1 MRRRLLVMLLCT
13 TLIATVLSGCGN
25 KGTDTKSIESAG
37 VEEVVSEVVAEP
49 ETTTSEEVVEPAPE
63 STEEPTPETTVN
75 LDIVVE
81 VSPEIQEA
89 KDTAFPIGVEVE
101 RDFGSFKRLG
111 DNEDYPNALENVEI
125 QFKDVVFQVA
135 LPKDMCVKFNFNLEK
150 NDFNTYNQD
159 KSKRIWI
166 FYTPGTTPEGY
177 KNACDLEQMKGIA
190 ESVDLLVNDDITLTT
205 IVDEELLL
213 AQHIPAYTVD
223 SLYGEYLYVAKYT
236 GEILEWEGS
245 DGELHHG
252 HEGIYFDVFYGDQ
265 DTSADPELASY
276 IVESFKV
283 VE

>member
-37 VEEVVSEVVAEP
+37 VEEVVEEP
-49 ETTTSEEVVEPAPE
+49 ETTTSEEVVEPA
-63 STEEPTPETTVN
+63 
-75 LDIVVE
+75 
-81 VSPEIQEA
+81 PEIQEA

-177 KNACDLEQMKGIA
+177 KKACDLEQMKGIA